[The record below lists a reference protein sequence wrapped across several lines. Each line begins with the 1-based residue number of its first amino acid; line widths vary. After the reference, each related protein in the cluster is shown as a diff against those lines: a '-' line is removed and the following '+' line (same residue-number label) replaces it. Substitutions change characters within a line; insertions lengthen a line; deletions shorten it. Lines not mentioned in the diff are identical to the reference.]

1 MKLYIEQIA
10 DGVKTVVATKEDEQS
25 ARISYHNTCR
35 NLYNDDNTQQARV
48 RITDEEFK
56 TYGTWEEVID
66 KTELYPF
73 YKADTTYSKGDRV
86 TYESKYYEYIADEPT
101 EGNLPTD
108 TDFWKEYIVPGK
120 LIVLAVSNNNLVIKD
135 ITEWIPN
142 KAGIKGA
149 MVDYHGKCAMYL
161 NAPDV
166 IQANVRVANE
176 TLDVYEGKSEEI
188 RHEQEPEA

>member
-10 DGVKTVVATKEDEQS
+10 DGVKTVVATREDEQS
-25 ARISYHNTCR
+25 ARISFHSTCR
-35 NLYNDDNTQQARV
+35 GLWNDANTEQAKV
-48 RITDEEFK
+48 RITDEQFN
-56 TYGTWEEVID
+56 TFGNWEEDID
-66 KTELYPF
+66 KTGEDPEE
-73 YKADTTYSKGDRV
+73 V
-86 TYESKYYEYIADEPT
+86 T
-101 EGNLPTD
+101 
-108 TDFWKEYIVPGK
+108 GK
-120 LIVLAVSNNNLVIKD
+120 LFVIAVSNNNLMTNL

-176 TLDVYEGKSEEI
+176 TLDVYNGKAEEI
-188 RHEQEPEA
+188 THIQPEPEPEV

>member
-56 TYGTWEEVID
+56 TYGKWEEVID
-66 KTELYPF
+66 KTGEDPE
-73 YKADTTYSKGDRV
+73 TV
-86 TYESKYYEYIADEPT
+86 T
-101 EGNLPTD
+101 
-108 TDFWKEYIVPGK
+108 GK
-120 LIVLAVSNNNLVIKD
+120 LFVLAVSNNNLVVKD
-135 ITEWIPN
+135 ITEWTPN

-149 MVDYHGKCAMYL
+149 MVDYHRNCAMYL

-166 IQANVRVANE
+166 EQANVRVANE
-176 TLDVYEGKSEEI
+176 TLDVYDGKSEEI
-188 RHEQEPEA
+188 RHEQEPEPEPEEP

>member
-25 ARISYHNTCR
+25 ARISFHNTCK
-35 NLYNDDNTQQARV
+35 NLWNDQNTEQAKV

-56 TYGTWEEVID
+56 TYGPWEEVID
-66 KTELYPF
+66 KT
-73 YKADTTYSKGDRV
+73 GDDPEEV
-86 TYESKYYEYIADEPT
+86 T
-101 EGNLPTD
+101 
-108 TDFWKEYIVPGK
+108 GK
-120 LIVLAVSNNNLVIKD
+120 LFVIAVSNNNLMTNL

-166 IQANVRVANE
+166 EQANVRVANE
-176 TLDVYEGKSEEI
+176 TLDVYDGKAEEI
-188 RHEQEPEA
+188 RHEPEPEGE

>member
-10 DGVKTVVATKEDEQS
+10 DGIKTVVATKDDEQS

-35 NLYNDDNTQQARV
+35 NLYNDDNTQQAKV
-48 RITDEEFK
+48 RITDEKFK

-66 KTELYPF
+66 KTGEDPEE
-73 YKADTTYSKGDRV
+73 V
-86 TYESKYYEYIADEPT
+86 
-101 EGNLPTD
+101 NLMTD
-108 TDFWKEYIVPGK
+108 
-120 LIVLAVSNNNLVIKD
+120 L

-166 IQANVRVANE
+166 EQANVRVANE

-188 RHEQEPEA
+188 RHEQEPEE

>member
-10 DGVKTVVATKEDEQS
+10 DGVKTVVATREDEQS
-25 ARISYHNTCR
+25 ARISFHNTCK
-35 NLYNDDNTQQARV
+35 NLWNDADTEVARV

-66 KTELYPF
+66 KTGEDPEE
-73 YKADTTYSKGDRV
+73 V
-86 TYESKYYEYIADEPT
+86 T
-101 EGNLPTD
+101 
-108 TDFWKEYIVPGK
+108 GK
-120 LIVLAVSNNNLVIKD
+120 LFVMAVSNNNLMTNL

-166 IQANVRVANE
+166 EQANVRVANE
-176 TLDVYEGKSEEI
+176 TLDVYSGKAEEI
-188 RHEQEPEA
+188 VHVQEPEPEP

>member
-10 DGVKTVVATKEDEQS
+10 DGTKTVVATKEDEQS
-25 ARISYHNTCR
+25 ARISFHNTCK
-35 NLYNDDNTQQARV
+35 NLWNDANTQQARV

-56 TYGTWEEVID
+56 TYGPWEEVID
-66 KTELYPF
+66 KT
-73 YKADTTYSKGDRV
+73 GDDPEEV
-86 TYESKYYEYIADEPT
+86 T
-101 EGNLPTD
+101 
-108 TDFWKEYIVPGK
+108 GK
-120 LIVLAVSNNNLVIKD
+120 LFVMAVSNGNLLLDK

-166 IQANVRVANE
+166 EQANVRVANE
-176 TLDVYEGKSEEI
+176 TLDVYNGKAEEI
-188 RHEQEPEA
+188 RHEQEPEE

>member
-10 DGVKTVVATKEDEQS
+10 DGTKTVVATKEDEQS
-25 ARISYHNTCR
+25 ARISYHNTCK
-35 NLYNDDNTQQARV
+35 NLWNDADTEVARV

-66 KTELYPF
+66 KTGEDPEE
-73 YKADTTYSKGDRV
+73 V
-86 TYESKYYEYIADEPT
+86 T
-101 EGNLPTD
+101 
-108 TDFWKEYIVPGK
+108 GK
-120 LIVLAVSNNNLVIKD
+120 LFVIAVSNNNLMTEL

-161 NAPDV
+161 NASDV
-166 IQANVRVANE
+166 IQANVRIANE
-176 TLDVYEGKSEEI
+176 TLDVFNGKAEEI
-188 RHEQEPEA
+188 VHATPEPEPEA

>member
-10 DGVKTVVATKEDEQS
+10 DGVKTIVNTKEDEQS
-25 ARISYHNTCR
+25 ARITFHNTCR
-35 NLYNDDNTQQARV
+35 GLWNDDNTEQAKV

-56 TYGTWEEVID
+56 TFGTWEEVID
-66 KTELYPF
+66 KTGEDPE
-73 YKADTTYSKGDRV
+73 TV
-86 TYESKYYEYIADEPT
+86 T
-101 EGNLPTD
+101 
-108 TDFWKEYIVPGK
+108 GK
-120 LIVLAVSNNNLVIKD
+120 LFVMAVSNGNLMTNL

-166 IQANVRVANE
+166 LQANVRVANE
-176 TLDVYEGKSEEI
+176 TLDVYDGKSEEI
-188 RHEQEPEA
+188 RHEQEPEE

>member
-25 ARISYHNTCR
+25 ARISFHSTCR
-35 NLYNDDNTQQARV
+35 GLWNDDNTEQARV

-56 TYGTWEEVID
+56 TYGEWEEVID
-66 KTELYPF
+66 KTGEDPE
-73 YKADTTYSKGDRV
+73 TV
-86 TYESKYYEYIADEPT
+86 T
-101 EGNLPTD
+101 
-108 TDFWKEYIVPGK
+108 GK
-120 LIVLAVSNNNLVIKD
+120 LIVLAVSNNNLVVKD

-166 IQANVRVANE
+166 IQANVRIANE
-176 TLDVYEGKSEEI
+176 TLDVYDGKSEEI
-188 RHEQEPEA
+188 RHETEA

>member
-10 DGVKTVVATKEDEQS
+10 DGTKTIVDTKENEQS
-25 ARISYHNTCR
+25 ARITFHNTCR
-35 NLYNDDNTQQARV
+35 NLYNDENTQTARV

-66 KTELYPF
+66 KTGEDPEE
-73 YKADTTYSKGDRV
+73 V
-86 TYESKYYEYIADEPT
+86 T
-101 EGNLPTD
+101 
-108 TDFWKEYIVPGK
+108 GK
-120 LIVLAVSNNNLVIKD
+120 LFVMAVSNGNLMTNL

-176 TLDVYEGKSEEI
+176 TLDVYNGKAEEI
-188 RHEQEPEA
+188 RHEAEEE

>member
-10 DGVKTVVATKEDEQS
+10 DGIKTVVDTKEDSQA
-25 ARISYHNTCR
+25 ARISYHNTCK
-35 NLYNDDNTQQARV
+35 NLWNDADTEVARV

-66 KTELYPF
+66 K
-73 YKADTTYSKGDRV
+73 SGDDPEEV
-86 TYESKYYEYIADEPT
+86 T
-101 EGNLPTD
+101 
-108 TDFWKEYIVPGK
+108 GK
-120 LIVLAVSNNNLVIKD
+120 LFVMAVSNGNLMTNL
-135 ITEWIPN
+135 ITEWTAN

-166 IQANVRVANE
+166 LQANVIIANE
-176 TLDVYEGKSEEI
+176 TLNVYDGKSEEI
-188 RHEQEPEA
+188 RHEQPEPEPEP

>member
-10 DGVKTVVATKEDEQS
+10 DGTKTVVATKEDEQS
-25 ARISYHNTCR
+25 ARISFHNTCE
-35 NLYNDDNTQQARV
+35 NLWNDADTQQAKV

-56 TYGTWEEVID
+56 TYGTWDEVID
-66 KTELYPF
+66 KTGEDPE
-73 YKADTTYSKGDRV
+73 TV
-86 TYESKYYEYIADEPT
+86 T
-101 EGNLPTD
+101 
-108 TDFWKEYIVPGK
+108 GK
-120 LIVLAVSNNNLVIKD
+120 LFVMAVSNNNLITD
-135 ITEWIPN
+135 LITEWIPN

-176 TLDVYEGKSEEI
+176 TLDVFNGKAEEI
-188 RHEQEPEA
+188 VHIQPEPEPTE

>member
-35 NLYNDDNTQQARV
+35 NLWNDADTQQARV

-56 TYGTWEEVID
+56 TYGSWDEVID
-66 KTELYPF
+66 KT
-73 YKADTTYSKGDRV
+73 GDDPEEV
-86 TYESKYYEYIADEPT
+86 T
-101 EGNLPTD
+101 
-108 TDFWKEYIVPGK
+108 GK
-120 LIVLAVSNNNLVIKD
+120 LFVMAVSNGNLLLDK

-166 IQANVRVANE
+166 IQANVRIANE
-176 TLDVYEGKSEEI
+176 TLDVFNGKAEEI
-188 RHEQEPEA
+188 VHIQPEPEPTE

>member
-25 ARISYHNTCR
+25 AKISYHNTCR
-35 NLYNDDNTQQARV
+35 NLWNDADTQQARV

-56 TYGTWEEVID
+56 TYGTWEEIID
-66 KTELYPF
+66 KTGEDPEE
-73 YKADTTYSKGDRV
+73 V
-86 TYESKYYEYIADEPT
+86 T
-101 EGNLPTD
+101 
-108 TDFWKEYIVPGK
+108 GK
-120 LIVLAVSNNNLVIKD
+120 LFVMAVSNNNLQLDK

-142 KAGIKGA
+142 KAGVKGA

-166 IQANVRVANE
+166 EQANVRVANE
-176 TLDVYEGKSEEI
+176 TLDVYNGKAEEI
-188 RHEQEPEA
+188 RHEPEPEP

>member
-10 DGVKTVVATKEDEQS
+10 DGVKTVVATREDEQS

-35 NLYNDDNTQQARV
+35 NLWNDADTEVARV

-56 TYGTWEEVID
+56 TYGIWEEIID
-66 KTELYPF
+66 KTGEDPEE
-73 YKADTTYSKGDRV
+73 V
-86 TYESKYYEYIADEPT
+86 T
-101 EGNLPTD
+101 
-108 TDFWKEYIVPGK
+108 GK
-120 LIVLAVSNNNLVIKD
+120 LFVMAVSNNNLMTD
-135 ITEWIPN
+135 LITEWTPN

-166 IQANVRVANE
+166 MQANVRVANE
-176 TLDVYEGKSEEI
+176 TLDAYDGKAEEI
-188 RHEQEPEA
+188 RHEQEPAPELEGE

>member
-10 DGVKTVVATKEDEQS
+10 DGIKSIVDTKESEQA
-25 ARISYHNTCR
+25 ARLSFHNTCR
-35 NLYNDDNTQQARV
+35 NLWNDENTEQARV
-48 RITDEEFK
+48 RITDEQFN
-56 TYGTWEEVID
+56 TFGTWIEEID
-66 KTELYPF
+66 KTGEDPEE
-73 YKADTTYSKGDRV
+73 V
-86 TYESKYYEYIADEPT
+86 T
-101 EGNLPTD
+101 
-108 TDFWKEYIVPGK
+108 GK
-120 LIVLAVSNNNLVIKD
+120 LFVMAVSNNNLMTNL

-176 TLDVYEGKSEEI
+176 TLDVFNGKAEEI
-188 RHEQEPEA
+188 RHEQPEEEGE